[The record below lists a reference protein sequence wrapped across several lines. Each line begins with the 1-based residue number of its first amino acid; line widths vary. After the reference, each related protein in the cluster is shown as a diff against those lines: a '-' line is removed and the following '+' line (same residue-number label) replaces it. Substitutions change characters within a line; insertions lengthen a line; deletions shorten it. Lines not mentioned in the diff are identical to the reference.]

1 MYSRR
6 SRPSREI
13 LLSLSANHL
22 HDKDLFS
29 KSDPYA
35 VVYKEENGSAEEIG
49 RTETMKDNLNPN
61 WTRKIKISENLKM
74 IKIAVFDQDS
84 SSKKTS
90 NDDYLGEVII
100 ELQVLLSS
108 SLLRETSHSLSKNK
122 STISKSKLQIF
133 AYPCTPENP
142 ARYRF
147 DFQGINLV
155 NKDTFSKSD
164 PFFEIRF
171 LAPNST
177 TEITV
182 YRSEVLDDN
191 LSPNWAPFIIHKDQL
206 CAGDDRKKVKIV
218 VFDFDGPENFELIGE
233 AEVQVNCLHDGLIL
247 PLLELKKLK
256 KKTYRGSGLL
266 KIKEATKLAVS
277 QEENA
282 H

>member
-1 MYSRR
+1 M
-6 SRPSREI
+6 
-13 LLSLSANHL
+13 
-22 HDKDLFS
+22 
-29 KSDPYA
+29 
-35 VVYKEENGSAEEIG
+35 
-49 RTETMKDNLNPN
+49 
-61 WTRKIKISENLKM
+61 
-74 IKIAVFDQDS
+74 
-84 SSKKTS
+84 
-90 NDDYLGEVII
+90 GEVII

-147 DFQGINLV
+147 DFQEMASLFLNDARYFIFSAQKHSQKPKKGINLV

-171 LAPNST
+171 LAPKST

-218 VFDFDGPENFELIGE
+218 VFDFDGPENFEVLTD
-233 AEVQVNCLHDGLIL
+233 AFHSKQ
-247 PLLELKKLK
+247 LLAD
-256 KKTYRGSGLL
+256 R
-266 KIKEATKLAVS
+266 
-277 QEENA
+277 
-282 H
+282 